1 MLGRELLVMRG
12 LDIVPLLFDWNRQAF
27 DLSAGYLLELGLP
40 AFNWPGNEQ

>member
-1 MLGRELLVMRG
+1 LRETTVLCLRALIALGLGSGNRK
-12 LDIVPLLFDWNRQAF
+12 PL